1 MLVLK
6 YGEHFYSMNFALEFG
21 LCLEFGLNPVENT
34 LHVLIRFS
42 LVSENVMFP
51 CPRLLLRR
59 AKLKLIS
66 LVRHSFTG
74 SFGPAYTH
82 KPFFK
87 LVIQS
92 R

>member
-42 LVSENVMFP
+42 LVSENVM
-51 CPRLLLRR
+51 
-59 AKLKLIS
+59 S
-66 LVRHSFTG
+66 
-74 SFGPAYTH
+74 
-82 KPFFK
+82 
-87 LVIQS
+87 
-92 R
+92 